1 METLYWIIGAS
12 IFGGIFS
19 LIGGLFLLYKENLA
33 RRLSLYLVSFAI
45 GALLGAAFFDLIP
58 EALKLNG
65 NMLRQ
70 NLILGSV
77 LLGFL
82 TLFIF
87 EKFLKW
93 HHCHDEEKCETH
105 TFTSTVI
112 FGDAIHN
119 FIDGVIIVLSF
130 LVSIPV
136 GIATSLAVFFHEIP
150 QEIGDFG
157 VLLHAGYSRRRV
169 VIINLLSSL
178 ATPLGA
184 IIAFL
189 AAPLFINKLP
199 FLLSFAAGSFIYI
212 AATDLLP
219 HIHRKTKGSDFS
231 HFFIIVLGIL
241 AIFSIGILLPE

>member
-1 METLYWIIGAS
+1 MNILYWILGAS
-12 IFGGIFS
+12 VFGGIFS
-19 LIGGLFLLYKENLA
+19 LTGGFVLLYKENLA

-58 EALKLNG
+58 EALELG
-65 NMLRQ
+65 QSMASQ
-70 NLILGSV
+70 NLILGAA

-82 TLFIF
+82 LLFIF

-93 HHCHDEEKCETH
+93 HHCHDEEKCEIH

-112 FGDAIHN
+112 FGDAVHN
-119 FIDGVIIVLSF
+119 FIDGIIIVLSF
-130 LVSIPV
+130 LVSVPV

-157 VLLHAGYSRRRV
+157 VLLHAGYSRGK
-169 VIINLLSSL
+169 IILINFLSSL

-184 IIAFL
+184 IISFL
-189 AAPLFINKLP
+189 AAPLFLNGLP
-199 FLLSFAAGSFIYI
+199 YLLSFAAGSFIYV

-219 HIHRKTKGSDFS
+219 HVHRQTKGSDFS
-231 HFFIIVLGIL
+231 HLLIIILGIL
-241 AIFSIGILLPE
+241 AIFSIGVLLPE